1 MLVASEMKVAYTNKN
16 LVSQDIINLTVDDYI
31 CDLEVYSVIL
41 KHSKGYLSA
50 VRENRQPLNYIRF
63 LADSN
68 NF

>member
-1 MLVASEMKVAYTNKN
+1 MLVAIEMKVNYTTKN

-41 KHSKGYLSA
+41 KHLKCYLSA
-50 VRENRQPLNYIRF
+50 VRENRRPLNYIRF
-63 LADSN
+63 LADTN